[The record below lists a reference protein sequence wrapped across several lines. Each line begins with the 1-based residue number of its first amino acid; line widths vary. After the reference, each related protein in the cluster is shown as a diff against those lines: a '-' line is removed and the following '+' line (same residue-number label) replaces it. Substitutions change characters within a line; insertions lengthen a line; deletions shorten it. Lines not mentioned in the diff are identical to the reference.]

1 VGEWRE
7 SAERGINLCEIG
19 EFAGSRQ
26 CILQRIPSGWSRTI
40 KLKETWVGGFDLIS
54 SATPGLCEEA
64 SLSMVYTGSKK
75 SLFVFRVA
83 KRHHFDIKFY
93 FGKYVEL

>member
-1 VGEWRE
+1 MGEWRE

-40 KLKETWVGGFDLIS
+40 KLQETWVGGFDLIS
-54 SATPGLCEEA
+54 SNSKTLRRSK

-75 SLFVFRVA
+75 SLSSSVWLSATILTLSFTSVNM
-83 KRHHFDIKFY
+83 
-93 FGKYVEL
+93 